1 MYNIQE
7 QSLKWEDLP
16 FEENKLIKTRVKIQG
31 KHYWLF
37 TNLECINLDKN
48 SKDIFVDGISE
59 YSRERVSISTGHTT
73 ICEFNIVKLDFQHN
87 QDTKSFFENLKIE
100 PVKLSDEDLYVCGA
114 ININKL

>member
-1 MYNIQE
+1 MDIIQE

-16 FEENKLIKTRVKIQG
+16 FKENKLIKTRVKIQG
-31 KHYWLF
+31 KHYQLF
-37 TNLECINLDKN
+37 TKLECINLDEN

-59 YSRERVSISTGHTT
+59 YSRETVFISTGHTT

-87 QDTKSFFENLKIE
+87 QDTKFFFENLKIE
-100 PVKLSDEDLYVCGA
+100 PVKLSDEDLYIYDA